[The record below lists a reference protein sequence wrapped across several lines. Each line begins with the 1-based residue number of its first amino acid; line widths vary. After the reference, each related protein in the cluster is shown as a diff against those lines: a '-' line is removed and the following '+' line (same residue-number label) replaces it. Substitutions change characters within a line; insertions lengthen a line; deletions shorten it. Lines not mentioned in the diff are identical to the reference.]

1 MHVCLGWGVR
11 GACVPGLGRGQP
23 RGIVW
28 RAKTWR
34 VIPFHVRATYA
45 LTHRSGLARA
55 AARGRYAAQL
65 DGVLADLGPMP
76 DADRPNTRALWVAG
90 LINPVSKHGLALDVR
105 PELRASSKRALT
117 RAADEPALSPR
128 PLPRH
133 PAPLPAPPPTDRQA
147 RGRQQEGSSAPCSAP
162 GLWPQ
167 HLMLS
172 PTLAR
177 YALRS

>member
-90 LINPVSKHGLALDVR
+90 LINPVSKHGLALEVR
-105 PELRASSKRALT
+105 PS
-117 RAADEPALSPR
+117 
-128 PLPRH
+128 
-133 PAPLPAPPPTDRQA
+133 
-147 RGRQQEGSSAPCSAP
+147 
-162 GLWPQ
+162 
-167 HLMLS
+167 
-172 PTLAR
+172 
-177 YALRS
+177 